1 MTVLD
6 VSSMLYA
13 KQYFHCKEE
22 HMSDTNSGFE
32 ISASQRQSWGS
43 LAMIWIGSMIC
54 VPCLM
59 IGGYLGMSFTLG
71 GVVLSVLIG
80 YGIVCTYMCFMGME
94 SCDTGLPTV
103 SMAGAVLGDK
113 GAQYVISLML
123 AIACIG
129 WFGIQSAV
137 CGASFSA
144 MVASMTGLQIP
155 VWLSSLVWGVLML
168 LTAMYGYKALKY
180 LNYIAVP
187 ALVLVMAYGVVA
199 AFTKNDGGAI
209 IASYTPAAP
218 QGLVF
223 GISLTVATF
232 ALGGVISGDY
242 SRFAKNRKDVI
253 KSSVFGVIPAGLVM
267 IVVGAV
273 LSIVT
278 GQYDISQVL
287 ALVGV
292 PAFGLIALV
301 LATWTTNVTNAYS
314 GGIAVASLFGASE
327 KKFKLAT
334 AVAGG
339 LGTIL
344 AAVGVLN
351 KFQAFLSILTA
362 FIPPIA
368 GVIIAS
374 YWIIGKGKKEN
385 IVFRK
390 GFSIAGMASF
400 LLGAVVAYIT
410 GSIAVFFVAPINGI
424 VVSMVSYIVLY
435 NLIEKK
441 KA

>member
-1 MTVLD
+1 
-6 VSSMLYA
+6 
-13 KQYFHCKEE
+13 
-22 HMSDTNSGFE
+22 
-32 ISASQRQSWGS
+32 
-43 LAMIWIGSMIC
+43 
-54 VPCLM
+54 
-59 IGGYLGMSFTLG
+59 
-71 GVVLSVLIG
+71 
-80 YGIVCTYMCFMGME
+80 
-94 SCDTGLPTV
+94 
-103 SMAGAVLGDK
+103 
-113 GAQYVISLML
+113 
-123 AIACIG
+123 
-129 WFGIQSAV
+129 
-137 CGASFSA
+137 
-144 MVASMTGLQIP
+144 
-155 VWLSSLVWGVLML
+155 
-168 LTAMYGYKALKY
+168 
-180 LNYIAVP
+180 
-187 ALVLVMAYGVVA
+187 
-199 AFTKNDGGAI
+199 
-209 IASYTPAAP
+209 
-218 QGLVF
+218 
-223 GISLTVATF
+223 
-232 ALGGVISGDY
+232 
-242 SRFAKNRKDVI
+242 KNRKDVI

>member
-1 MTVLD
+1 MSEHNTRFE
-6 VSSMLYA
+6 VS
-13 KQYFHCKEE
+13 
-22 HMSDTNSGFE
+22 
-32 ISASQRQSWGS
+32 ISQRQSWGS

-59 IGGYLGMSFTLG
+59 IGGFLGMGFTLG
-71 GVVLSVLIG
+71 GVILCVLLG

-94 SCDTGLPTV
+94 GCDTGLPTV
-103 SMAGAVLGDK
+103 SMAGAVLGEK
-113 GAQYVISLML
+113 GAQYIISLML

-137 CGASFSA
+137 CGSSFSS
-144 MVASMTGLQIP
+144 MIASMTGVTIP
-155 VWLSSLVWGVLML
+155 VWLSSSVWGILML

-187 ALVLVMAYGVVA
+187 ALILVMMYGLYA
-199 AFTKNDGGAI
+199 AFTKNDGGTV
-209 IASYTPAAP
+209 IANYQPVAP
-218 QGLVF
+218 MSLVT

-253 KSSVFGVIPAGLVM
+253 KSSVLGVLPAGLAM
-267 IVVGAV
+267 ILIGAV

-278 GQYDISQVL
+278 GEYDISTVL
-287 ALVGV
+287 ASVGV

-314 GGIAVASLFGASE
+314 GGIAVSNLFGVGE
-327 KKFKLAT
+327 KKFKIAT

-339 LGTIL
+339 FGTIL
-344 AAVGVLN
+344 AAVGVMT

-374 YWIIGKGKKEN
+374 YWIIGKGNKEN
-385 IVFRK
+385 VVSTKSFALDGI
-390 GFSIAGMASF
+390 IAF
-400 LLGAVVAYIT
+400 LLGAAVAYIT
-410 GSIAVFFVAPINGI
+410 GNIAVFFIGPINGI
-424 VVSMVSYIVLY
+424 VVSMVSYIILHR
-435 NLIEKK
+435 LFAK
-441 KA
+441 KAK

>member
-1 MTVLD
+1 MSA
-6 VSSMLYA
+6 SS
-13 KQYFHCKEE
+13 
-22 HMSDTNSGFE
+22 TGFE
-32 ISASQRQSWGS
+32 IPASQRQSWGS

-59 IGGYLGMSFTLG
+59 IGGFLGMGFTLG
-71 GVVLSVLIG
+71 GVVLSVIIG

-113 GAQYVISLML
+113 GAQYIISLML

-144 MVASMTGLQIP
+144 MVASMTGLEIP
-155 VWLSSLVWGVLML
+155 VWLSSLVWGILML

-180 LNYIAVP
+180 LNFIAVP
-187 ALVLVMAYGVVA
+187 ALVLVVIYGVYA
-199 AFTKNDGGAI
+199 AFTKNDGSAI
-209 IASYTPAAP
+209 IAQYTPVAP
-218 QGLVF
+218 MSLVT

-253 KSSVFGVIPAGLVM
+253 KSSLLGVLPAGLAM
-267 IVVGAV
+267 IMVGAV

-278 GQYDISQVL
+278 GHYDISTVL

-292 PAFGLIALV
+292 PAIGLVALV

-314 GGIAVASLFGASE
+314 GGIAVASLFGTSE

-344 AAVGVLN
+344 AAVGLLS
-351 KFQAFLSILTA
+351 KFQAFLGILTA

-385 IVFRK
+385 LVFIK
-390 GFSIAGMASF
+390 GYSAAGIIAFA
-400 LLGAVVAYIT
+400 LGAVVAYIT
-410 GSIAVFFVAPINGI
+410 GSVVVFFVAPINGI
-424 VVSMVSYIVLY
+424 VVSMVSYIILHK
-435 NLIEKK
+435 LLETKK
-441 KA
+441 EILKTETERA

>member
-1 MTVLD
+1 
-6 VSSMLYA
+6 
-13 KQYFHCKEE
+13 
-22 HMSDTNSGFE
+22 MSEINSGFAVP
-32 ISASQRQSWGS
+32 ASQRQSWGS

-59 IGGYLGMSFTLG
+59 IGGYLGMGFTLG

-113 GAQYVISLML
+113 GARYIISLML

-144 MVASMTGLQIP
+144 MLASMTGIAIP
-155 VWLSSLVWGVLML
+155 AWLSSIVWGLLML

-180 LNYIAVP
+180 LNFVAVP
-187 ALVLVMAYGVVA
+187 ALVLVIIYGVVA
-199 AFTKNDGGAI
+199 AFTKNNGGAV
-209 IASYTPAAP
+209 IAQYKPVAP
-218 QGLVF
+218 MSLVA

-242 SRFAKNRKDVI
+242 SRFAKNRRDVI
-253 KSSVFGVIPAGLVM
+253 KSSVLGVLPAGLVM

-273 LSIVT
+273 LSIVAN
-278 GQYDISQVL
+278 QYDISAVL
-287 ALVGV
+287 SAVGV

-314 GGIAVASLFGASE
+314 GGIAVASLFGTDE
-327 KKFKLAT
+327 KHFKIAT

-339 LGTIL
+339 LGTLL
-344 AAVGVLN
+344 AAFGLLS
-351 KFQAFLSILTA
+351 KFQVFLSILTA

-385 IVFRK
+385 VVAIQ
-390 GFSIAGMASF
+390 GFSASGIISF
-400 LLGAVVAYIT
+400 VLGAAVAYIT
-410 GSIAVFFVAPINGI
+410 GNVAVFFVSPINGI
-424 VVSMVSYIVLY
+424 VVSMVSYVILHRVLDT
-435 NLIEKK
+435 K

>member
-1 MTVLD
+1 M
-6 VSSMLYA
+6 S
-13 KQYFHCKEE
+13 E
-22 HMSDTNSGFE
+22 HNTGFE
-32 ISASQRQSWGS
+32 VSISQRQSWGS

-59 IGGYLGMSFTLG
+59 IGGFLGMGFTLG
-71 GVVLSVLIG
+71 GVILCVLLG

-94 SCDTGLPTV
+94 GCDTGLPTV
-103 SMAGAVLGDK
+103 SMAGAVLGEK
-113 GAQYVISLML
+113 GAQYIISLML

-137 CGASFSA
+137 CGSSFSS
-144 MVASMTGLQIP
+144 MIASMTGVTIP
-155 VWLSSLVWGVLML
+155 VWLSSSVWGILML

-187 ALVLVMAYGVVA
+187 ALILVMMYGLYA
-199 AFTKNDGGAI
+199 AFTKNDGGTV
-209 IASYTPAAP
+209 IANYQPVAP
-218 QGLVF
+218 MSLVT

-253 KSSVFGVIPAGLVM
+253 KSSVLGVLPAGLAM
-267 IVVGAV
+267 ILIGAV

-278 GQYDISQVL
+278 GEYDISTVL
-287 ALVGV
+287 ASVGV

-314 GGIAVASLFGASE
+314 GGIAVSNLFGVGE
-327 KKFKLAT
+327 KKFKIAT

-339 LGTIL
+339 FGTIL
-344 AAVGVLN
+344 AAIGVMT

-374 YWIIGKGKKEN
+374 YWIIGKGNKEN
-385 IVFRK
+385 VVSTNCFALDAII
-390 GFSIAGMASF
+390 GFI
-400 LLGAVVAYIT
+400 LGAVVAYIT
-410 GSIAVFFVAPINGI
+410 GNIAVFFIGPINGI
-424 VVSMVSYIVLY
+424 VVSMVSYIILHR
-435 NLIEKK
+435 LFAK
-441 KA
+441 KAK